1 MEEKAWEL
9 PSLGGFPI
17 CTPRGLG
24 KGGGVKTLTEAAL
37 IPQFTA
43 LLVLQPH
50 VPDSQPDRCGRLW
63 VGGAWRPAALP
74 LPTWLPW
81 GVWAAKWAPHVPSVN

>member
-9 PSLGGFPI
+9 PSLGAFPV

-24 KGGGVKTLTEAAL
+24 KGRGVETEMGAAV
-37 IPQFTA
+37 PTCPPSPPGPPA
-43 LLVLQPH
+43 H
-50 VPDSQPDRCGRLW
+50 VSDRQTD
-63 VGGAWRPAALP
+63 VGGWRWEEPGSRPALP